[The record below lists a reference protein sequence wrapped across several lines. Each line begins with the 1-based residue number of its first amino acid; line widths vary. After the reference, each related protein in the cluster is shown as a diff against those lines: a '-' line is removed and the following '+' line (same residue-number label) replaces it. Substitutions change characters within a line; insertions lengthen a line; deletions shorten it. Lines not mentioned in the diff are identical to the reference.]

1 MIEMDIPKRKVT
13 FSTPRSSC
21 KKNVVNALKHVL
33 IPCVIEECQI
43 MAIRCI
49 FNDSSYDEAKR
60 QLAARRR
67 QMETCVLEFSEV
79 SITFLVVFN

>member
-1 MIEMDIPKRKVT
+1 
-13 FSTPRSSC
+13 
-21 KKNVVNALKHVL
+21 
-33 IPCVIEECQI
+33 